1 MPMEMTQTPAP
12 SQPKP
17 RANVIRWLE
26 AEPSPF
32 GDCKSQAGN
41 AKYGRLAELEGKS
54 GPVQLRVVGV
64 MQQWLASEPT
74 IVELFKCGDGSWGA
88 QPLMRKDAVAPAD
101 AF

>member
-1 MPMEMTQTPAP
+1 MSMEQNAAPAP

-26 AEPSPF
+26 AEPTPF

-41 AKYGRLAELEGKS
+41 AKYGRLAELEGKN
-54 GPVQLRVVGV
+54 GPVTLRVVGV
-64 MQQWLASEPT
+64 MQQWLSHDDS
-74 IVELFKCGDGSWGA
+74 IVELYRCGDGRWGA
-88 QPLMRKDAVAPAD
+88 QPCMRKDAVAPAD